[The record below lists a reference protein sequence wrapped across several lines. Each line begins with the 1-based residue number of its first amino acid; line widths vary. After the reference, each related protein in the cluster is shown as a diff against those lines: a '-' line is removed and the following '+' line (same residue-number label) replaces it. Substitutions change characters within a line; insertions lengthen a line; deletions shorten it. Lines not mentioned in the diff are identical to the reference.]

1 MPAQLPDLPD
11 RAGDP
16 WRSGSGS
23 TTGHHARTNLLLE
36 AVACSVTTVNGVES
50 SFGDLSRCL
59 TERLGV
65 DAVLLV
71 RWHAVT
77 ETVMVV
83 DASTAARTLI
93 GKAVSRASTVAELG
107 EGMLSAAVCTNTAV
121 AFDGFYH
128 LLATAGLRSAA
139 GVKVAQ
145 DDAGA
150 VLLWVAD
157 RGEIAP
163 AQVEA
168 LSVIGEALD
177 GIVHD
182 AESRPTAELTV
193 NGALSVEQ
201 EQLLALGNL
210 ARSAGH
216 EINNALAAMLG
227 QAQLLLEELGT
238 DRRGERVR
246 VIMNRCASLMTM
258 ARMLEEYGSVRVVE
272 PVETMDLAVLAL
284 EAVATTRSVWN
295 EQARARGL
303 KVDLEIEASEP
314 AMIMAAPA
322 ALKRA
327 LVHLIF
333 NAIQALDDVGGTV
346 RVSVGQ
352 RGDEAV
358 CDIADDGCGMT
369 MEVLRMARQPFYTT
383 RPGVGKGM
391 GLSLAESILR
401 QHGGDL
407 QIQSTPGCG
416 TTVTIYLP
424 MATEGAAGTDG

>member
-1 MPAQLPDLPD
+1 MPAQSPDLPD
-11 RAGDP
+11 GA
-16 WRSGSGS
+16 RSPGPGS
-23 TTGHHARTNLLLE
+23 TASSADHHARTSLLLE
-36 AVACSVTTVNGVES
+36 AVACTVTGVSGVER
-50 SFGDLSRCL
+50 SFVDLARCL

-71 RWHAVT
+71 RWHEVT
-77 ETVMVV
+77 ETVMVA
-83 DASTAARTLI
+83 DASPAARLLA
-93 GKAVSRASTVAELG
+93 GKAVSRAPTVGELAEGL
-107 EGMLSAAVCTNTAV
+107 LSAAVCTNTSV

-128 LLATAGLRSAA
+128 LLATAGFRSAA
-139 GVKVAQ
+139 GVRVEH
-145 DDAGA
+145 DDTGA
-150 VLLWVAD
+150 VLLWVVN
-157 RGEIAP
+157 RGEITS
-163 AQVEA
+163 AQVEG
-168 LSVIGEALD
+168 LGTIGEAL
-177 GIVHD
+177 GGMVED
-182 AESRPTAELTV
+182 AEGRPTAELAV
-193 NGALSVEQ
+193 SGALSGEQ

-227 QAQLLLEELGT
+227 QAQLLLEELGA
-238 DRRGERVR
+238 DRRAERVR
-246 VIMNRCASLMTM
+246 VIMNRCAALMTM
-258 ARMLEEYGSVRVVE
+258 ARTLEEYGSVRVVE
-272 PVETMDLAVLAL
+272 PVEAADLAVLAL

-295 EQARARGL
+295 EQAAARGL
-303 KVDLEIEASEP
+303 KVDLEIDANEP
-314 AMIMAAPA
+314 AVVMAAPA

-346 RVSVGQ
+346 CVSVGQ

-358 CDIADDGCGMT
+358 CEIADDGCGMT
-369 MEVLRMARQPFYTT
+369 MEVLRMARQPFFTT

-407 QIQSTPGCG
+407 QIQSSPGCG

-424 MATEGAAGTDG
+424 MAGK